1 MREES
6 ATWFVCAGCGGP
18 IGAYEPCL
26 VEKSGELIETSLLSL
41 NAAERRDAGA
51 KAVYHSACRPRPATD
66 ARPRRVPARDA

>member
-1 MREES
+1 MSKDS

-18 IGAYEPCL
+18 IGVYEPCF

-51 KAVYHSACRPRPATD
+51 KGVYHGACRPRPATG
-66 ARPRRVPARDA
+66 AGP